1 MTKVIWGSDENKKCT
16 PIIRGAVKCGNNEFV
31 IPLLNFAG
39 KDIQISEETI
49 NDFLHRVNMDKPNV
63 VAGGADSVKWEMKA
77 QRVIVDVNRVIG
89 RVKLAWLKDDI
100 VYAVILLTD
109 RPEAIEYANMLEEAT
124 DDINVFVPYICRF
137 PAIFDETVRVDRILP
152 IVCLNKIVLNQSV
165 ENEESSMVVTSEQLE
180 PAVDKIVTPAV
191 MRSIVVNNSVLNNES
206 IILRGIIPTE
216 NGDALLVRI
225 PELNNR
231 HVFIGCVRYEVLYFD
246 VEGRAVLA
254 TKSKLFNQHK
264 AQASATQPY
273 RLAYSEDKVMIWFVN
288 GNDTL
293 NSALPEKT
301 FKPVTLIEMFGGKLY
316 INAGAHSWF
325 RLPSCCEFK
334 KDDVITV
341 NGTRV
346 YLVEG
351 YECSGFTA
359 LEAEH
364 ENLGEAYEIA
374 ELFGEERNL
383 ITVKRTD
390 VDRVEI
396 TVSQPL
402 VAKTKQ
408 LIGAGNVS

>member
-1 MTKVIWGSDENKKCT
+1 MTKVIWGSVENKKCT
-16 PIIRGAVKCGNNEFV
+16 PIIRGAEKCGNNEFV

-49 NDFLHRVNMDKPNV
+49 NDFLHRVNTDKPNV
-63 VAGGADSVKWEMKA
+63 VAGGTDAVKWEMKA
-77 QRVIVDVNRVIG
+77 QRVIVDINRVIG
-89 RVKLAWLKDDI
+89 RVKHAWLKDDI
-100 VYAVILLTD
+100 VYAVIHLTD
-109 RPEAIEYANMLEEAT
+109 RPEAMAYASMLEEAT
-124 DDINVFVPYICRF
+124 SDIDVFVPYVCNCLSVKIRS
-137 PAIFDETVRVDRILP
+137 IGEITP
-152 IVCLNKIVLNQSV
+152 IVCLNKTILFNWPV
-165 ENEESSMVVTSEQLE
+165 ENEDRSMTVTAEQLE
-180 PAVDKIVTPAV
+180 PAADKIVTPAV
-191 MRSIVVNNSVLNNES
+191 MRSIFVNNSVLNNES

-231 HVFIGCVRYEVLYFD
+231 RVFIGCVRYEVLYFD
-246 VEGRAVLA
+246 AEGRAVLA

-273 RLAYSEDKVMIWFVN
+273 RLVYSEDKVMIWFVN

-293 NSALPEKT
+293 NSAFLEKT
-301 FKPVTLIEMFGGKLY
+301 FKPVTLIEMFGGKPY

-341 NGTRV
+341 NSTRV

-364 ENLGEAYEIA
+364 DNLGEAYEIA

-402 VAKTKQ
+402 AAKTK
-408 LIGAGNVS
+408 